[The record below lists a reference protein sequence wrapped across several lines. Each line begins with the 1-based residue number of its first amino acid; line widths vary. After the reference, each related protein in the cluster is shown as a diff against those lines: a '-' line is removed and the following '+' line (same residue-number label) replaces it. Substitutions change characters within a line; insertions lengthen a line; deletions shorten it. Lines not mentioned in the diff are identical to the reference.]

1 MKEMDSSSLS
11 DFHPWVFDDHS
22 QFSAAYKEAKKKR
35 NQILIITA
43 RNATLPLSR
52 LSKLCLCDPP
62 KVPRPG

>member
-52 LSKLCLCDPP
+52 HS
-62 KVPRPG
+62 